1 MKPILYKTDSGKIVY
16 QPYYVYDLVTVYNK
30 TTNAYE
36 NRRRLTGISFFEK
49 KIILS
54 MALCSNLDVFSK
66 EKARDVVARKLRS
79 TITHLELGKPV
90 TRSNIFHSIEEFNYF
105 CDNMGKVAHLM
116 FTPHNISA
124 TINKEHITINGNI
137 KKKRTNAVY
146 PSNEDN
152 IASVYFHQDFVNSAW
167 TLYMKTFEETP
178 TSP

>member
-16 QPYYVYDLVTVYNK
+16 QPYYVYDYVTVFNK
-30 TTNAYE
+30 TTNSYE

-66 EKARDVVARKLRS
+66 EKAREVVARKLRS
-79 TITHLELGKPV
+79 TITHLEIGKPV
-90 TRSNIFHSIEEFNYF
+90 TRSNIFHTIEEFNFF
-105 CDNMGKVAHLM
+105 CDNMGKTAHLF

-124 TINKEHITINGNI
+124 TVNQSYTTSNGNN
-137 KKKRTNAVY
+137 KKRRVNTSY

-152 IASVYFHQDFVNSAW
+152 IASIYFHQDFVNSAW
-167 TLYMKTFEETP
+167 ALYMKTFEET
-178 TSP
+178 TAQS